1 MTDGGTSFKE
11 QAKGCG
17 LMTGWGFGSSNSIE
31 TDGSS
36 AGIGRYET
44 QYWSEFN
51 LPATFKD
58 GCVGRAIA
66 SAGGP
71 NGVHC

>member
-1 MTDGGTSFKE
+1 
-11 QAKGCG
+11 
-17 LMTGWGFGSSNSIE
+17 MTGWSFGTNTNIQ

-36 AGIGRYET
+36 ADIGRYRP
-44 QYWSEFN
+44 QYLAKFN
-51 LPATFKD
+51 LPATFKS

-71 NGVHC
+71 KGVDC